1 MSALRPRQI
10 KSSTRPSSTR
20 RAVCTGANGAW
31 YTEAIRWATSRGIVG
46 GYGNGMFGP
55 NDNIT
60 REQLAV
66 MLWRYAGSP
75 AATDK
80 ELHFTDVDEISGY
93 ALEALRWAVENG
105 VMSGKGGGILDPTGL
120 ATRAQTAQ
128 MLKNYL
134 EGQSE

>member
-1 MSALRPRQI
+1 
-10 KSSTRPSSTR
+10 
-20 RAVCTGANGAW
+20 
-31 YTEAIRWATSRGIVG
+31 
-46 GYGNGMFGP
+46 
-55 NDNIT
+55 
-60 REQLAV
+60 

-80 ELHFTDVDEISGY
+80 ELHFTDADKASGY

-105 VMSGKGGGILDPTGL
+105 VMSGKGGGILDPKGL